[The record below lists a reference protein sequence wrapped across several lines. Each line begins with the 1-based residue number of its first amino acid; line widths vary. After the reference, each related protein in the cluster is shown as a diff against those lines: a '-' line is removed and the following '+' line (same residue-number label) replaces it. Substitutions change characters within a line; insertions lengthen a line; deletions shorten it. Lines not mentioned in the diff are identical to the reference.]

1 MDGME
6 EEWKD
11 IDDFENYSVST
22 YGRIRTNNSERILIT
37 YENQSGLVQVGLMQG
52 GQQKHR
58 SVPLLVARAFIPQ
71 PSEPFNTPINL
82 DGDRFNNRVDNL
94 DWRPRWFAVKYNQQF
109 RERYDNSIDAPL
121 EDLETGEVTE
131 NSLECAKRYGLLEKE
146 IVLSVT
152 DNLYVWPTYQKFR
165 VLGV

>member
-1 MDGME
+1 ME

>member
-1 MDGME
+1 MAEKWKEIDG
-6 EEWKD
+6 
-11 IDDFENYSVST
+11 FENYSVST
-22 YGRIRTNNSERILIT
+22 YGRIRTNNSKRILIT
-37 YENQSGLVQVGLMQG
+37 YENQSGLVQVGLMQN

-58 SVPLLVARAFIPQ
+58 SVPLLVARAYIPQ

-82 DGDRFNNRVDNL
+82 DGDRFNNHVDNL

-109 RERYDNSIDAPL
+109 RERYESPIDAPL
-121 EDLETGEVTE
+121 EDLETGEVSE

-146 IVLSVT
+146 IVLAIAN
-152 DNLYVWPTYQKFR
+152 DLYVWPTYQKFR